1 MTQKAFN
8 DLLKR
13 VKKAEKKN
21 KEYEE
26 SLVPSCMKVDKG
38 STNATTTI
46 SNDIDDID
54 YKTDNLLLSSEIDM
68 NSNFNLISID
78 DNDFASIESIYR
90 SVSKPN
96 TTSNS
101 IPSINNSRANTT
113 RGTTTSSNPKEI
125 LTIASDGNQLV
136 GKQCLLGKYLSQ
148 LAAKP
153 SLNVEN
159 FGPKSASKPDV
170 IDLSSICLIDD
181 DMIAIIEW
189 LRCLSL
195 SNINTIDMRQNMISK
210 VGVDLLAAW
219 IISLPSSEL
228 HRQQPLEIDFKHNMI
243 SQHTIQ
249 DIVDKLSSIPR
260 PEITLVAT
268 DYEGSTIIM
277 YGPGIEEPTIETIDK
292 ALIRI
297 DLRYSKQK
305 RKEETPLQKRRHIT
319 ITNPL
324 DASID
329 PTLFDTQIYPKNHIM
344 LAYSK
349 EQKFDKELKEIEDR
363 N

>member
-26 SLVPSCMKVDKG
+26 SLVPSCMKVEKG
-38 STNATTTI
+38 TTNATTTH
-46 SNDIDDID
+46 NDIDDID

-68 NSNFNLISID
+68 NSNFNLISVD

-101 IPSINNSRANTT
+101 IPSSRANTT

-159 FGPKSASKPDV
+159 FGPKSASRPDV

-210 VGVDLLAAW
+210 IGVDLLAAW

-228 HRQQPLEIDFKHNMI
+228 HRQQPLEIDLKHNMI

-277 YGPGIEEPTIETIDK
+277 YGAGIEEPTIETIDK

-305 RKEETPLQKRRHIT
+305 RKGETPQKKRNIT

-329 PTLFDTQIYPKNHIM
+329 PSLFDIQIYPKNHIM

-349 EQKFDKELKEIEDR
+349 ELKFQKELKEIEDR
-363 N
+363 